1 MLERIAYSKKK
12 SLFFS
17 CRLSA
22 TRYPLN
28 ARNGLTLIELLI
40 AISLVGMII
49 LAVVAVDVAS
59 RRFVNTSDY
68 EARAQNQISPAL
80 EMIAKDVSQA
90 IGNRVIPDPPGSGV
104 RQNPPGNTANI
115 GSRLDTDDEPG
126 DYNDDTWIGYSFDSG
141 TSIIRRKE
149 CPNNAWPC
157 VPTNID
163 PAIANHI
170 INTTDHPTSFSIDPS
185 SGAVTIV
192 ISAQLSGSDST
203 PVTLETTV
211 FPRSN
216 SAS

>member
-1 MLERIAYSKKK
+1 M
-12 SLFFS
+12 
-17 CRLSA
+17 A
-22 TRYPLN
+22 TRYLCLSGRQ
-28 ARNGLTLIELLI
+28 ALSAKAGFTLIELLI

-68 EARAQNQISPAL
+68 EARAQNQISPTL
-80 EMIAKDVSQA
+80 DMIVKDVSQA

-104 RQNPPGNTANI
+104 RQDPLGNTANI
-115 GSRLDTDDEPG
+115 GSRLDTDGDPG
-126 DYNDDTWIGYSFDSG
+126 DYNADTWISYSFDSG
-141 TSIIRRKE
+141 ESIIRRRE
-149 CPNNAWPC
+149 CPNNVWPC
-157 VPTNID
+157 APRSTD

-170 INTTDHPTSFSIDPS
+170 INTLDHPTIFSIDPS

-216 SAS
+216 SAN

>member
-1 MLERIAYSKKK
+1 MLNRVAYSVERIAYGKKK
-12 SLFFS
+12 DP
-17 CRLSA
+17 LS
-22 TRYPLN
+22 
-28 ARNGLTLIELLI
+28 ARNGFTLIELLI

-68 EARAQNQISPAL
+68 EARAQNQISPTL
-80 EMIAKDVSQA
+80 EMIVRDVSQA

-104 RQNPPGNTANI
+104 RQDPLGNTANI
-115 GSRLDTDDEPG
+115 GSRLDTDDDPG
-126 DYNDDTWIGYSFDSG
+126 DYNDDTWISYSFDSG
-141 TSIIRRKE
+141 ESTIRRRE
-149 CPNNAWPC
+149 CLSNVWPC
-157 VPTNID
+157 PPRGSD
-163 PAIANHI
+163 PVIANYI
-170 INTTDHPTSFSIDPS
+170 VNTVDHPTSFSIDPS

-216 SAS
+216 SAN